1 MTHGASLSCWE
12 TKSFQMTDCKTPR
25 LIYAEWVWW
34 KYGDLRTRRQASSE
48 SARSLGL
55 STFYSFHCFH
65 CSVADCNRQL
75 RSSYLRISKHT
86 WFLLI
91 QQSGFSHGKRVSV
104 IWKQASKAAI
114 RSTFIPTFIMIAQAV
129 SDFVS
134 LILWLSLCLCIPLS
148 VNPTEE
154 HWWKACWLNFCR

>member
-34 KYGDLRTRRQASSE
+34 KYEDLRTRRQASSE

-104 IWKQASKAAI
+104 SWKQASKAAI

-129 SDFVS
+129 FWLCLFDP
-134 LILWLSLCLCIPLS
+134 LIVALSVYSSLCKSYRGALMKGLL
-148 VNPTEE
+148 
-154 HWWKACWLNFCR
+154 A